1 MYYRRKIALSFLQ
14 VFDNELDKIQIQ
26 KLLFL
31 YSRYKTK
38 KKTYD
43 FVPYKFGCFSFQANS
58 DLNTLVKYGIVS
70 ESSKSWIKLDKTN
83 YLIQLYKEDK
93 KIISDFAII
102 YKNKTNDDL
111 IKLTYE
117 RYPYYAINSIVAH
130 KYLNSENFKNLDNYR
145 SFDKDITLFTIGYEG
160 ISLEH
165 YLNKLI
171 KNNII
176 LLCDVR
182 KNALSMKYGFSKSQL
197 KNACEG
203 VGITYLH
210 IPEVGINSDK
220 RQELNSQ
227 ADYDKLF
234 EDYKSSNLSETTSSQ
249 KEILNL
255 LKEYKRIALTC
266 FEANKCQCHRTP
278 LAEAISNF
286 KEFKYQIEHL

>member
-1 MYYRRKIALSFLQ
+1 MFYRRKVALSLLQ

-31 YSRYKTK
+31 YSRYKNK

-43 FVPYKFGCFSFQANS
+43 FVPYKFGCFSFQANA
-58 DLNTLVKYGIVS
+58 DLNTLKKYGIVS
-70 ESSKSWIKLDKTN
+70 ETSKSWKKLDETN
-83 YLIQLYKEDK
+83 YLAQLEKADK

-102 YKNKTNDDL
+102 YKNKSNDDL
-111 IKLTYE
+111 IDLTYK
-117 RYPYYAINSIVAH
+117 RYPYYAINSTIADKH
-130 KYLNSENFKNLDNYR
+130 LSKKEIKKLDDFR
-145 SFDKDITLFTIGYEG
+145 SFEDDTVLFTIGYEG

-171 KNNII
+171 KNNIK

-203 VGITYLH
+203 VGIKYIH

-220 RQELNSQ
+220 RQELNNQ
-227 ADYDKLF
+227 NDYDILF
-234 EDYKSSNLSETTSSQ
+234 KEYVTNSLSQTKQYQE
-249 KEILNL
+249 EILSL
-255 LKEYKRIALTC
+255 LKQHKRIALTC
-266 FEANKCQCHRTP
+266 FEADSCQCHRSH

-286 KEFKYQIEHL
+286 KGFEYEVEHL

>member
-1 MYYRRKIALSFLQ
+1 MYYRRKIALSLLQ
-14 VFDNELDKIQIQ
+14 VFNNELDKIQTQ

-31 YSRYKTK
+31 HSKYKTK

-43 FVPYKFGCFSFQANS
+43 FVPYKYGCFSFQANA
-58 DLNTLVKYGIVS
+58 DLNTLIKYGIVS
-70 ESSKSWIKLDKTN
+70 ESSESWKKIDNTD
-83 YLIQLYKEDK
+83 YLIQLDKEDK

-102 YKNKTNDDL
+102 YKDKTNDDL
-111 IKLTYE
+111 IDLTYQ
-117 RYPYYAINSIVAH
+117 RYPYFAINSVIAQKH
-130 KYLNSENFKNLDNYR
+130 LSKSDLKNLDNYR
-145 SFDKDITLFTIGYEG
+145 SFENDTVLFTIGYEG

-171 KNNII
+171 RNNIK

-182 KNALSMKYGFSKSQL
+182 RNALSMKYGFSKNQL

-203 VGITYLH
+203 VGIKYIH

-227 ADYDKLF
+227 SDYDKLF
-234 EDYKSSNLSETTSSQ
+234 KEYVSNNLSQTTEYQ
-249 KEILNL
+249 KKILYL
-255 LKEYKRIALTC
+255 LKENKRIALTC
-266 FEANKCQCHRTP
+266 FEADKCQCHRTH

-286 KEFKYQIEHL
+286 KDFKYEIEHL

>member
-1 MYYRRKIALSFLQ
+1 MFYRRKIALSLLQ
-14 VFDNELDKIQIQ
+14 VFDNKLDKIQIQ

-31 YSRYKTK
+31 FSKYKTK
-38 KKTYD
+38 RKTYD
-43 FVPYKFGCFSFQANS
+43 FIPYKFGCFSFQANA
-58 DLNTLVKYGIVS
+58 DLNTLKKYGIVDETS
-70 ESSKSWIKLDKTN
+70 TSWKKIDKIN
-83 YLIQLYKEDK
+83 YLIQLDKEDK
-93 KIISDFAII
+93 KIVFDFSII
-102 YKNKTNDDL
+102 YKDKTNDDL

-117 RYPYYAINSIVAH
+117 RYPYYAINSIVAE
-130 KYLNSENFKNLDNYR
+130 KYLSKEKLKSLENHRYNENETR
-145 SFDKDITLFTIGYEG
+145 LFTIGYEG

-171 KNNII
+171 KNNVS

-197 KNACEG
+197 KNSCEG
-203 VGITYLH
+203 VGIKYVH

-227 ADYDKLF
+227 KDYDKLF
-234 EDYKSSNLSETTSSQ
+234 QEYISNNLTQTTKYQ

-255 LKEYKRIALTC
+255 LKENKRIALTC
-266 FEANKCQCHRTP
+266 FEADNCQCHRTH

-286 KEFKYQIEHL
+286 KEFKYVVEHL

>member
-1 MYYRRKIALSFLQ
+1 MYYRRKVALSLLQ
-14 VFDNELDKIQIQ
+14 VFNNELDKIQIQ

-31 YSRYKTK
+31 HSRYKTK

-43 FVPYKFGCFSFQANS
+43 FVPYKFGCFSFQANA
-58 DLNTLVKYGIVS
+58 DLNTLKKYGIVS
-70 ESSKSWIKLDKTN
+70 ESSKSWTKLDETN
-83 YLIQLYKEDK
+83 YLSQLDKEDK

-111 IKLTYE
+111 IDLTYK
-117 RYPYYAINSIVAH
+117 RYPYYAINSTIAH
-130 KYLNSENFKNLDNYR
+130 KYLNSDNLKNLDNFR
-145 SFDKDITLFTIGYEG
+145 SFENNITLFTIGYEG

-171 KNNII
+171 KNNIK

-182 KNALSMKYGFSKSQL
+182 KNALSMKYGFSKNQL
-197 KNACEG
+197 RNACEG
-203 VGITYLH
+203 VGINYIH

-220 RQELNSQ
+220 RQKLNTQ

-234 EDYKSSNLSETTSSQ
+234 KEYISTNLSKTTSNQ
-249 KEILNL
+249 KEIIDL
-255 LKEYKRIALTC
+255 LKQYKRIALTC
-266 FEANKCQCHRTP
+266 FEADNCQCHRTH

-286 KEFKYQIEHL
+286 KEFKYQVEHL

>member
-1 MYYRRKIALSFLQ
+1 MYYRRKIVLSLLQ
-14 VFDNELDKIQIQ
+14 VFDNELDKIQVQ

-31 YSRYKTK
+31 FSRYKTK

-43 FVPYKFGCFSFQANS
+43 FVPYKFGCFSFQANA
-58 DLNTLVKYGIVS
+58 DLNTLRKYGIVS
-70 ESSKSWIKLDKTN
+70 ESSRAWEKLDETN
-83 YLIQLYKEDK
+83 YLIQLDKEDK
-93 KIISDFAII
+93 KIICDFAII

-111 IKLTYE
+111 IDLTYK
-117 RYPYYAINSIVAH
+117 RYPYYAINSLIAEKH
-130 KYLNSENFKNLDNYR
+130 LSNEELENLDTYR
-145 SFDKDITLFTIGYEG
+145 SYENDVILFTIGYEG

-171 KNNII
+171 RNNIK

-203 VGITYLH
+203 VGIKYMH

-227 ADYDKLF
+227 NDYDKLF
-234 EDYKSSNLSETTSSQ
+234 REYVSNNLSQTTDYQ
-249 KEILNL
+249 KKILHL
-255 LKEYKRIALTC
+255 LKENKRIALTC
-266 FEANKCQCHRTP
+266 FEADKCQCHRTH

-286 KEFKYQIEHL
+286 KEFKYKIEHL

>member
-1 MYYRRKIALSFLQ
+1 MYYRRKIALALLQ
-14 VFDNELDKIQIQ
+14 VFNNELDKIQIQ

-31 YSRYKTK
+31 HSRFKTK

-43 FVPYKFGCFSFQANS
+43 FVPYKFGCFSFQANA
-58 DLNTLVKYGIVS
+58 DLNTLKKYGIVS
-70 ESSKSWIKLDKTN
+70 ESSKSWTKLDETN
-83 YLIQLYKEDK
+83 YLTQLNKEDQ
-93 KIISDFAII
+93 KIIYDFAII

-111 IKLTYE
+111 INLTYK
-117 RYPYYAINSIVAH
+117 RYPYYAINSTVAH
-130 KYLNSENFKNLDNYR
+130 KYLSSENLKNLDNHR
-145 SFDKDITLFTIGYEG
+145 SFENDVTLFTIGYEG

-171 KNNII
+171 KNNIK

-182 KNALSMKYGFSKSQL
+182 KNALSMKYGFSKNQL

-203 VGITYLH
+203 VGINYLH

-234 EDYKSSNLSETTSSQ
+234 KFYVSTNLSKTTSSQ
-249 KEILNL
+249 KEILDL
-255 LKEYKRIALTC
+255 LKQYNRIALTC
-266 FEANKCQCHRTP
+266 FEADKCQCHRTP
-278 LAEAISNF
+278 LAEAISNL
-286 KEFKYQIEHL
+286 KEFKYKVEHL

>member
-1 MYYRRKIALSFLQ
+1 MYYRRKIALSLLQ
-14 VFDNELDKIQIQ
+14 VFNNELDKIQIQ

-31 YSRYKTK
+31 HSRYKTK

-43 FVPYKFGCFSFQANS
+43 FVPYKFGCFSFQSNA
-58 DLNTLVKYGIVS
+58 DLNTLIKYGIVS
-70 ESSKSWIKLDKTN
+70 ESSKSWKKIDDTN
-83 YLIQLYKEDK
+83 YLIQLDKEDK
-93 KIISDFAII
+93 KIISDFGII

-111 IKLTYE
+111 IDLTYK
-117 RYPYYAINSIVAH
+117 RYPYYAINSIIAEKH
-130 KYLNSENFKNLDNYR
+130 LSKSDLKKLDNYR
-145 SFDKDITLFTIGYEG
+145 SFEDEVVLFTIGYEG

-171 KNNII
+171 RNNIK

-203 VGITYLH
+203 VGIKYIH

-220 RQELNSQ
+220 RQRLNSQ
-227 ADYDKLF
+227 KDYDILF
-234 EDYKSSNLSETTSSQ
+234 KEYVSNNLSKTTEYQ
-249 KEILNL
+249 KQILYL
-255 LKEYKRIALTC
+255 LKENKRIALTC
-266 FEANKCQCHRTP
+266 FEADKCQCHRTH

-286 KEFKYQIEHL
+286 KDFKYEIEHL